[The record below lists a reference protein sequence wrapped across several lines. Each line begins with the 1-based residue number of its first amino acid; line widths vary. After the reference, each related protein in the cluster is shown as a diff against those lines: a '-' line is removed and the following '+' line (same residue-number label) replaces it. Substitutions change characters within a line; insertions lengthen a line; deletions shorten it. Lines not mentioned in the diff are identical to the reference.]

1 MRQKLYNFRYL
12 HNTYLY
18 NDNPITIPDAAKY
31 PMFLQ
36 NLPMESL
43 VRGEVVFLV
52 SLGVIAIINP
62 LSIRGGYNIDTYY
75 NAVLSTTVLKLNN

>member
-1 MRQKLYNFRYL
+1 
-12 HNTYLY
+12 
-18 NDNPITIPDAAKY
+18 
-31 PMFLQ
+31 MFLQ